1 MQKKLIA
8 LAVAGVF
15 SAPAFAATSNVDV
28 YGVMSFSVDRIDTND
43 ATGDSTDTV
52 TGRDNVSRI
61 GFKGSEDLGGG
72 LSAIWQVEMQL
83 NANNDSGVS
92 TTTNTTYGGATVLSS
107 ASVTDTISYRNTFVG
122 LKSASMGTVILGRHD
137 TPYKLAT
144 GKLDP
149 FVDTIGDY
157 NAIIGQTDNGG
168 NLFDLRSSGL
178 VAYITPNFSGFSGSI
193 AYAEPKLNEG
203 VNVDNASI
211 LSAMGMYENGPLFA
225 SLAYET
231 HSGNLNGSSLTSEV
245 DAWKVGLGY
254 TFGNTAFG
262 LVYEDIERDDANQ
275 NSTRDAWYAS
285 IKHTMGNVVLKGAYG
300 VAGDGEGAGNN
311 DTGAKF
317 FALGADYLL
326 SKRTSVYGVY
336 SSINQDTNGSY
347 NMLNYSAVGD
357 NRDVDGFSLGVK
369 HTF

>member
-8 LAVAGVF
+8 LAVASVF
-15 SAPAFAATSNVDV
+15 AAPAFAATSNVDV
-28 YGVMSFSVDRIDTND
+28 YGQLSFSVDRMDTND
-43 ATGDSTDTV
+43 LTGDSTDTV
-52 TGRDNVSRI
+52 TGRDNASRI

-83 NANNDSGVS
+83 NANNDPGIS
-92 TTTNTTYGGATVLSS
+92 TSSITTYGGGSALAS
-107 ASVTDTISYRNTFVG
+107 ASVTDTLTYRNTFVG

-149 FVDTIGDY
+149 FADTIGDY
-157 NAIIGQTDNGG
+157 NAIIGQTDAGG
-168 NLFDLRSSGL
+168 NLFDLRVSGT
-178 VAYITPNFSGFSGSI
+178 VAYISPTFSGFHAAI
-193 AYAEPKLNEG
+193 AYVEPKLNEG
-203 VNVDNASI
+203 VNVDNAHAW
-211 LSAMGMYENGPLFA
+211 SALGMYENGPIFA
-225 SLAYET
+225 SLAYESHGGT
-231 HSGNLNGSSLTSEV
+231 VAGSGATTEI

-262 LVYEDIERDDANQ
+262 LVYEDIENDIANH
-275 NSTRDAWYAS
+275 NSSRNAWYGS
-285 IKHTMGNVVLKGAYG
+285 VKHTMGNIVLKGAYG
-300 VAGDGEGAGNN
+300 KAGDGEGAGNN
-311 DTGAKF
+311 NTGAKF

-336 SSINQDTNGSY
+336 ASMNQDSAADY
-347 NMLNYSAVGD
+347 NLFNYSAVGA

-369 HTF
+369 HSF

>member
-8 LAVAGVF
+8 LAVAGAF
-15 SAPAFAATSNVDV
+15 AAPAFAATSNVDV
-28 YGVMSFSVDRIDTND
+28 YGQLSFSVDRIDTND
-43 ATGDSTDTV
+43 LTGDSTDLV
-52 TGRDNVSRI
+52 TGRDNASRI

-83 NANNDSGVS
+83 NANNDPSVTTTTTTGAYGLVSSVS
-92 TTTNTTYGGATVLSS
+92 T
-107 ASVTDTISYRNTFVG
+107 SVVDTLTYRNTFVG

-149 FVDTIGDY
+149 FADTIGDY
-157 NAIIGQTDNGG
+157 NAIIGQTDAGG
-168 NLFDLRSSGL
+168 NLFDLRASGT
-178 VAYITPNFSGFSGSI
+178 VAYITPTFSGFHGAI
-193 AYAEPKLNEG
+193 AYVEPKLNEG
-203 VNVDNASI
+203 VAVDNASAW
-211 LSAMGMYENGPLFA
+211 SAMGMYDNGPLFA
-225 SLAYET
+225 SLAYEKHT
-231 HSGNLNGSSLTSEV
+231 GGIAGSGATNEI

-262 LVYEDIERDDANQ
+262 LVYEDIENDTANH
-275 NSTRDAWYAS
+275 NSSRNAWYGS
-285 IKHTMGNVVLKGAYG
+285 VKHTMGNIVLKAAYG
-300 VAGDGEGAGNN
+300 KAGDGEGAGNN

-317 FALGADYLL
+317 YALGADYLL

-336 SSINQDTNGSY
+336 SSINQDTNADY
-347 NMLNYSAVGD
+347 NMFNYGAVGA